1 MLSNENILVAQDEL
15 QISST
20 KETTTQHCTF
30 DQNAMGERCDHTSG
44 LSTTT
49 VAVTAREED
58 SITTKVRLDAA
69 YRKQLLT

>member
-15 QISST
+15 RISST
-20 KETTTQHCTF
+20 EETTIQRYTF
-30 DQNAMGERCDHTSG
+30 EQNAMSGRCAHMSR
-44 LSTTT
+44 LSITT

-58 SITTKVRLDAA
+58 AITTKVRLDAA